1 MSAYL
6 KLQTAAREIND
17 VQREVI
23 NFNKLFDKK
32 LKAIN
37 LFKVDLMNSRE
48 TRNALQELKDKANDL
63 IRILDGLFSGGMRS
77 YGGHNERDNYFHGRY
92 GQLKGEAERV
102 KDHLKILRNHTDIL
116 INSASETKAEAV
128 VLVAAQEAIDVSDKN
143 DAFGVATEAV
153 GLAIIVTVMIK
164 KLIERI
170 R

>member
-37 LFKVDLMNSRE
+37 LFKVELMNSRE

-77 YGGHNERDNYFHGRY
+77 YGGHKERDNYFHGRY
-92 GQLKGEAERV
+92 GQLKGEAQRV
-102 KDHLKILRNHTDIL
+102 KEHLQILRNHTDIL
-116 INSASETKAEAV
+116 INSASEAKAEAV
-128 VLVAAQEAIDVSDKN
+128 ILVAAQEAIDVSDKN

-153 GLAIIVTVMIK
+153 GLAIIVTVLIK
-164 KLIERI
+164 RLIERI